1 MLSSDVDKLIKE
13 AENTTAN
20 AIAPYSNF
28 IVGAALLTGS
38 GKIYCGCNIENPSLM
53 MSFCAERTALLK
65 ALTEGE
71 RAFKAIT
78 IVSNDRRYC
87 FPCGSCRQMLAEFA
101 PDMDIYLSSGD
112 GIKKFSISE
121 LLPYPFRR

>member
-1 MLSSDVDKLIKE
+1 MK
-13 AENTTAN
+13 N

-28 IVGAALLTGS
+28 VVGAALLTGS

-65 ALTEGE
+65 GITEGE
-71 RAFKAIT
+71 KAFKAIA
-78 IVSNDRRYC
+78 IVSDDGRYC
-87 FPCGSCRQMLAEFA
+87 FPCGACRQMIAEFA
-101 PDMDIYLSSGD
+101 PDMDIYLSSVD